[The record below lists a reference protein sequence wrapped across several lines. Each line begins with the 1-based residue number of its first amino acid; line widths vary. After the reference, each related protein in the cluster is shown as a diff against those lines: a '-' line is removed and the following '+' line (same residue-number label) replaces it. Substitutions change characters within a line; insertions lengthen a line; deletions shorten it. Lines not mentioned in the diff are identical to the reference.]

1 MNKWFVGLK
10 NKSGI
15 PITNAFQEILDESG
29 RQLKALWIDKNGD
42 FYNRSMKLWLK
53 ENDIEMFQ
61 QIMEENHS
69 DVLNVLIV
77 IRQYLP

>member
-1 MNKWFVGLK
+1 
-10 NKSGI
+10 
-15 PITNAFQEILDESG
+15 
-29 RQLKALWIDKNGD
+29 
-42 FYNRSMKLWLK
+42 MKLWLK